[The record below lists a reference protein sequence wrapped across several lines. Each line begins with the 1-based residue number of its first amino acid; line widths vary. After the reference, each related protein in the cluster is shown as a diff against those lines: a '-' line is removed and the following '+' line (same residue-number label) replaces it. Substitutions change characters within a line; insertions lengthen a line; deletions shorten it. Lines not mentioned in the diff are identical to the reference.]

1 MNFIYTLISSLLS
14 ISMMVII
21 SIFTKRMRSSS
32 VIFSVSAGIIIFICV
47 KGIFA
52 ECGWGF
58 AALFGVKIGIAVQV
72 VLFAAGVFFFRAL
85 AHDNSSAVKESR
97 LPGFCALTCFGL
109 GKGML
114 RNYEVLYDPKL
125 YIFGDAAEFA
135 FIALSLGYI
144 SSHSDRNK
152 SAVTV
157 AEASL
162 ILIMRTIAVM
172 IYRSASP
179 AENEF
184 AALVLMLMGMA
195 GFICEFASAF
205 GEKRDISAVGLA
217 AGVTISF
224 CISSIS

>member
-1 MNFIYTLISSLLS
+1 M
-14 ISMMVII
+14 
-21 SIFTKRMRSSS
+21 
-32 VIFSVSAGIIIFICV
+32 

-72 VLFAAGVFFFRAL
+72 ILFAAGMFFFRAL
-85 AHDNSSAVKESR
+85 AYDNSSDVKESR
-97 LPGFCALTCFGL
+97 LPGFCALTCFAL

-114 RNYEVLYDPKL
+114 RDYAILFGAKF

-144 SSHSDRNK
+144 SSQSGGNK

-162 ILIMRTIAVM
+162 ILIIRTIAVM

-184 AALVLMLMGMA
+184 AALVLLLMGMA

-205 GEKRDISAVGLA
+205 SEKRDISAVGLA